1 MVTKATASGKEV
13 SYVPRNITLVTNG
26 MRVRVRAIADL
37 PTVNL
42 VGVEFSTQNELQDI
56 WEKRVGNIKENKY
69 VPGAGEHGIFSAN
82 FADQVKQIT
91 DLDNVWC
98 PSTGLGMV
106 CLGANYPQYDL
117 GDFDADISRCKVVN
131 DKTWWD
137 FVCGLSGNSMTSVI
151 MGATAAGHRVVMAIP
166 GIQYFQYKEDLLQLI
181 TSAGDKLPL
190 LRERLRFVGP
200 ELDNVLPPP
209 LLPCAMPYDKAA
221 LDRLVPGV
229 RVNGT
234 RRMAALLLDVVKT
247 PKDGRTDPRE
257 DYDAMQEALHDKG
270 REPIAYESHS
280 GVVGSR
286 VKKLTDEEAAE
297 KVAECAALVGD
308 VPHRIVRMLRHE
320 GYAVKIE
327 RVEALLKGSKSA
339 ASSGTS
345 GKASAKPKAATAPAA
360 TAKRGKARA

>member
-1 MVTKATASGKEV
+1 MATKATASGKEA
-13 SYVPRNITLVTNG
+13 SSVPRNITLVTNG
-26 MRVRVRAIADL
+26 MRVRVRAVDDIPVANLKGAD
-37 PTVNL
+37 
-42 VGVEFSTQNELQDI
+42 FSTQNELQGI
-56 WEKRVGNIKENKY
+56 WEKRIGSIKEAKY

-82 FADQVKQIT
+82 FAAQVKQIT
-91 DLDNVWC
+91 ELDNVWC

-117 GDFDADISRCKVVN
+117 GDFDADISLCKVVN
-131 DKTWWD
+131 DKTWWG

-151 MGATAAGHRVVMAIP
+151 QGATAAGHRVVMAIP
-166 GIQYFQYKEDLLQLI
+166 GIQYFQYKADILDLI
-181 TSAGDKLPL
+181 KSAGDKLPQ

-209 LLPCAMPYDKAA
+209 LLPCAMPYDKMA
-221 LDRLVPGV
+221 LDRLVPGA

-247 PKDGRTDPRE
+247 PKDGRTDPRA
-257 DYDAMQEALHDKG
+257 DYDSMQEALHDKS
-270 REPIAYESHS
+270 REPITYESHS

-286 VKKLTDEEAAE
+286 AKKLTDEETAV
-297 KVAECAALVGD
+297 KIAECAALVGD
-308 VPHRIVRMLRHE
+308 IPHRIVRMLRHE
-320 GYAVKIE
+320 GYAVKTE

-339 ASSGTS
+339 TPSVTV
-345 GKASAKPKAATAPAA
+345 GKASAKSKAAIASA